1 VQHDKSETFLA
12 WVPEFGVYM
21 CLVFPYN
28 VFVLIWCTHSSIELY
43 VCFFVMRHA
52 SFSVSKTHLFIIV
65 VSCGELSCW
74 IPPNAN
80 ICFKG
85 FKAFD
90 GLKYLEMNSLSVV
103 EQEFMFSYE
112 CKIH

>member
-21 CLVFPYN
+21 SLVLPYN
-28 VFVLIWCTHSSIELY
+28 AFVLVCCTHNSIELY

-52 SFSVSKTHLFIIV
+52 SFSVWKTHLFIIV
-65 VSCGELSCW
+65 VGCSELSCW

-85 FKAFD
+85 FKVFN
-90 GLKYLEMNSLSVV
+90 GLKYLEMNSLSIV
-103 EQEFMFSYE
+103 EQEFMFSY
-112 CKIH
+112 